1 MIYGLKEIILFN
13 KENFFTE
20 KFKRNYDRNLDI
32 SLKVRILEIIP
43 RPLIEMIFVTALA
56 SIVIFFYQKFKDI
69 NEFLPYLGVYF
80 FAALRIL
87 PNITK
92 IMTLNNS
99 IRFVTKQVQ
108 TLKDISNNFEYKK
121 NQKPQDKKYKIN
133 NLEKIVLKNCRVKL
147 NKTTILE
154 DINLEINNNTF
165 YGLIGK
171 SGSGKTTFLNLIS
184 GLITPEDG
192 EFKVNNIDFTKNLH
206 NWTQNVAVVPQ
217 NVFILNETLRQ
228 NIAFGEKAD
237 EIDDNKIKEAINQA
251 ELREFT
257 ENLPNKEK
265 SIIEENGQNISGGEK
280 QRIGIARALY
290 RNPKLLLLDEPTSAL
305 DKETEIK
312 FIETL
317 NRIRKD
323 KVIILSSHKIENL
336 KYSDINIKVNDKTVN
351 FLK

>member
-1 MIYGLKEIILFN
+1 
-13 KENFFTE
+13 
-20 KFKRNYDRNLDI
+20 
-32 SLKVRILEIIP
+32 
-43 RPLIEMIFVTALA
+43 
-56 SIVIFFYQKFKDI
+56 
-69 NEFLPYLGVYF
+69 
-80 FAALRIL
+80 
-87 PNITK
+87 
-92 IMTLNNS
+92 MTLNNS

>member
-1 MIYGLKEIILFN
+1 M
-13 KENFFTE
+13 
-20 KFKRNYDRNLDI
+20 
-32 SLKVRILEIIP
+32 
-43 RPLIEMIFVTALA
+43 
-56 SIVIFFYQKFKDI
+56 
-69 NEFLPYLGVYF
+69 
-80 FAALRIL
+80 
-87 PNITK
+87 
-92 IMTLNNS
+92 
-99 IRFVTKQVQ
+99 
-108 TLKDISNNFEYKK
+108 
-121 NQKPQDKKYKIN
+121 
-133 NLEKIVLKNCRVKL
+133 
-147 NKTTILE
+147 
-154 DINLEINNNTF
+154 
-165 YGLIGK
+165 
-171 SGSGKTTFLNLIS
+171 
-184 GLITPEDG
+184 ITPEDG

-323 KVIILSSHKIENL
+323 KVIILSSHK
-336 KYSDINIKVNDKTVN
+336 
-351 FLK
+351 